1 MEKKFLLLFALIFYF
16 CINTF
21 AQTKNYYYQN
31 GGMVYRL
38 SFYTDKD
45 NDYVADAYC
54 LNLFNKF
61 GYKGKNQRGQ
71 LKFQS
76 FTFVAEQKMVSTIYS
91 PFPVPQMTGRV
102 VKSYTSNWLFV
113 SPDYSSMTV
122 NGVGYTRISKEKYDK
137 IVNGTY
143 NSGGQSYGSGSNSN
157 GKMQYEP
164 YDKPTNRHGTTPCK
178 GCDGTGRCHYCNGYG
193 YIRSYDDSKT
203 TCATCHGSGRC
214 GVCYGKGSIRY

>member
-1 MEKKFLLLFALIFYF
+1 MGKKFILLLTLVSFMCSNA
-16 CINTF
+16 F
-21 AQTKNYYYQN
+21 AQARKYYYQN
-31 GGMVYRL
+31 GGMLYSV
-38 SFYTDKD
+38 SFESDKE
-45 NDYVADAYC
+45 NDYVANAFGTGIFYQ
-54 LNLFNKF
+54 F
-61 GYKGKNQRGQ
+61 GYKGKDQRGY

-76 FTFVAEQKMVSTIYS
+76 YTWVAEQKMVSTIYS
-91 PFPVPQMTGRV
+91 PIPIPQMTGRV

-113 SPDYSSMTV
+113 KPDYSSIII

-137 IVNGTY
+137 IVNGSYY
-143 NSGGQSYGSGSNSN
+143 NGGQSYGNGNSNSKIQN
-157 GKMQYEP
+157 EP